1 MPEGLV
7 AKPCIPKPRRFHL
20 AFDMSVAVEIRPQWQ
35 DSSSESRH
43 ARRGRNIEAQ
53 KAFGVRKGRL
63 MNSSGVVLD
72 VSAAITDSGVQNGG
86 SLTLHINRAQASA
99 TAGGFCCGHW

>member
-1 MPEGLV
+1 MKAGMHE
-7 AKPCIPKPRRFHL
+7 
-20 AFDMSVAVEIRPQWQ
+20 AVETLRLQ
-35 DSSSESRH
+35 
-43 ARRGRNIEAQ
+43 AQ

-72 VSAAITDSGVQNGG
+72 VSAAITDSGVQNGD

-99 TAGGFCCGHW
+99 TAGGFAVVIGDG